1 MAAALELLE
10 MMARLELR
18 LHQLTRAV
26 PESHV
31 VRAEVPCP
39 NERKGAVM
47 RRLLEET
54 RGKTV
59 ELVEGV
65 RVRLGE
71 AWLAAI
77 PDADRACFHVV
88 GESGDRERAR
98 SLVEDYRE
106 RIAAWRR
113 DA

>member
-1 MAAALELLE
+1 MA
-10 MMARLELR
+10 
-18 LHQLTRAV
+18 
-26 PESHV
+26 
-31 VRAEVPCP
+31 RAEVPCP

-47 RRLLEET
+47 RRLMEET
-54 RGKTV
+54 RGKAV

-77 PDADRACFHVV
+77 PDPDRACFHVV
-88 GESGDRERAR
+88 GESADRERAR